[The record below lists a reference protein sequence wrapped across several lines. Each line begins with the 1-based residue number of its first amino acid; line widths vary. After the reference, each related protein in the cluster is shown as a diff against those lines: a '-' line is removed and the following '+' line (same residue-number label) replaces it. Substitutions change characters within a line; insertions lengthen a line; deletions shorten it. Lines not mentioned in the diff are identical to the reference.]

1 METLSFLQRVLPPA
15 PAYFMQ
21 LLAYD
26 DAGKTIED
34 YSKSI
39 KAYSLEHLS
48 KMLEAATAKGYDAYI
63 SMAGYPVSAK
73 GHYAKFAQSH
83 RTFYLDL
90 DCGPGKPYAN
100 QIEAI
105 QALSKFLAV
114 TGLPAPMIL
123 SSGGGVHAHW
133 PCTELLDTA
142 HWLKIATLL
151 RNVAEHAG
159 FAIDARVTIDPV
171 RLMRPTGTLNRKQRK
186 APRPVRLL
194 YEKQENYQNIPLRNF
209 LSPLVAYAKQ
219 YSIGIKSPEPAAP
232 AQYDSDLSANMPGL
246 EPYSA
251 SQIADEGCVAVK
263 WFMFNG
269 GDTIVPKGTTQRV
282 RMSNSDWMAMARLAK
297 FSTEGEA
304 WFHEHSQKYQGYSQH
319 EAQGVLNRSERR
331 GVTCA
336 SLVTDPASR
345 HASCERCKHC
355 GKISTPLNLGTRK
368 PPKLEDVPPE
378 ELQQPA
384 APQPRADE
392 AIVCPPAM
400 EKRGYSYDEK
410 GVWRKVG
417 TSKAFITN
425 YMIEYMAK
433 LSQNGDAHYLVYWR
447 AAHGRRVQFEISGS
461 NLAAHAQA
469 VMEQVGKCD
478 IGYGSK
484 SENIVGYI
492 RDWMNS
498 ITAQDAVPAVTQM
511 GWQEDGSFVVGTDRY
526 HKGQHSKAQ
535 LVGPVATE
543 ALMYEP
549 KGTLQGQ
556 LAAINRLFPKHP
568 DFVPAQIQILGA
580 LVPMIAAHESMN
592 SPTIS
597 VYSLKSGHGKSLAQ
611 ETGQGLWGNPAL
623 LEMKGA
629 EASVTS
635 INNRLAACGSLP
647 ILLDEVTGSDPARI
661 FQLINVIQGNKSVD
675 RAHTD
680 GSNRI
685 ARTWQTV
692 AYINT
697 NEPLRQKL
705 QAVDNATDGVSMR
718 LIEFEYRN
726 PTVKESKER
735 IDKKLLLQNVGHV
748 GRAVAACYTADIPGY
763 TDAYNM
769 ALDHYAG
776 MPGETLDNG
785 GERLWHRWFAGV
797 QMLAFYTIKVWKL
810 FDWDYEMICRQ
821 LVEYLKQQRLDFRRN
836 SPDELTRLNDV
847 IWRLS
852 RNAVR
857 LEVSRPMRRGDRL
870 MTKTGVLPTGDVV
883 CRQEDDTGL
892 TYIYTRAFNE
902 EAGSYAKQ
910 IMEYA
915 IDNGLAE
922 KDVRRGVRLKAYLG
936 MADTQVTC
944 FVFFQKAID
953 RLVNAQ
959 KDIDSAV
966 VDTYSDESA
975 EPHPHAP
982 HLRTV
987 K

>member
-26 DAGKTIED
+26 EAGKTIED

-39 KAYSLEHLS
+39 KAYSLEHLA

-90 DCGPGKPYAN
+90 DCGPNKPYAN

-105 QALSKFLAV
+105 QALSKFLTV

-123 SSGGGVHAHW
+123 SSGGGIHAHW
-133 PCTELLDTA
+133 PCTELLDTPR
-142 HWLKIATLL
+142 WLKIATLL
-151 RNVAEHAG
+151 RNVAEHSG

-186 APRPVRLL
+186 APRPVRVL
-194 YEKQENYQNIPLRNF
+194 YEKQENYANIPLMTF
-209 LSPLVAYAKQ
+209 AGPLVAYAKQ
-219 YSIGIKSPEPAAP
+219 HRIGINQPQPAGP
-232 AQYDSDLSANMPGL
+232 TQYDSDLSANMPGL
-246 EPYSA
+246 EAYSA

-269 GDTIVPKGTTQRV
+269 GDTIVPKGSQQRV
-282 RMSNSDWMAMARLAK
+282 RMSNSDWMAMGRLAK

-304 WFHEHSQKYQGYSQH
+304 WFHEHSAKYQGYSAR
-319 EAQGVLNRSERR
+319 EAQGVLNRSEKR

-345 HASCERCKHC
+345 RASCDRCKHC

-417 TSKAFITN
+417 TQKVFITN

-433 LSQNGDAHYLVYWR
+433 LSQNARAHYLVYWR
-447 AAHGRRVQFEISGS
+447 AAHGRRVEFEVSGS
-461 NLAAHAQA
+461 DLAAHPQV
-469 VMEQVGKCD
+469 VMEEVGRCD
-478 IGYGSK
+478 IGYGNK

-498 ITAQDAVPAVTQM
+498 ISAQDAMPAVTQM
-511 GWQEDGSFVVGTDRY
+511 GWQDDGSFVVGTDCYKDGR
-526 HKGQHSKAQ
+526 HSKAR

-549 KGTLQGQ
+549 KGTLEGQ
-556 LAAINRLFPKHP
+556 LTAIRTLFPRQP
-568 DFVPAQIQILGA
+568 DFIPAQILLLGGA
-580 LVPMIAAHESMN
+580 CPMPLKHERMN

-597 VYSLKSGHGKSLAQ
+597 TYSLSSGHGKSLAQ
-611 ETGQGLWGNPAL
+611 EAAQGFWGNPSL
-623 LEMKGA
+623 LEMKGKD
-629 EASVTS
+629 ASPTS
-635 INNRLAACGSLP
+635 INNRLAATGSLP
-647 ILLDEVTGSDPARI
+647 LVLDELTGSEPQHI
-661 FQLINVIQGNKSVD
+661 FNLINLIQGNKSID

-680 GSNRI
+680 GTNRL
-685 ARTWQTV
+685 ARTWRSV
-692 AYINT
+692 AYIST

-705 QAVDNATDGVSMR
+705 QAVDSTTDGVSMR
-718 LIEFEYRN
+718 LIEFEYVN
-726 PTVKESKER
+726 PTVKESLVRVDIEP
-735 IDKKLLLQNVGHV
+735 LFQNFGHL
-748 GRAVAACYTADIPGY
+748 GRYIAEKYTADLPRY
-763 TDAYNM
+763 EEMYRAM
-769 ALDHYAG
+769 LDHYLRI
-776 MPGETLDNG
+776 PGETRDNG
-785 GERLWHRWFAGV
+785 GERMWHRWFANV
-797 QMLAFYTIKVWKL
+797 QLMAYLCIVEWKL
-810 FDWDYEMICRQ
+810 FDWDYEAICRK
-821 LVEYLKQQRLDFRRN
+821 LVEYLKQQRVDFRRH

-857 LEVSRPMRRGDRL
+857 LEVSRPLRRGDRL
-870 MTKTGVLPTGDVV
+870 MTKTGVLPNGDVS

-892 TYIYTRAFNE
+892 TYIYTKAFHE
-902 EAGSYAKQ
+902 EAGSYTKQ
-910 IMEYA
+910 IIDYA
-915 IDNGLAE
+915 VKNGLAE
-922 KDVRRGVRLKAYLG
+922 PKVRRGVKLKAYLG
-936 MADTQVTC
+936 MPDTQVTC
-944 FVFFQKAID
+944 YVFFQKAID
-953 RLVNAQ
+953 KLVNSQ

-966 VDTYSDESA
+966 VDTYEDESA